1 MTPCG
6 EGRVTTRSCEGLAQ
20 AGSTFPGRKRIVKS
34 NTESNRVES
43 EGPES
48 AVLHIVAHGRA
59 VRKRRAWQRENAGC
73 WPLHLAYM
81 YVLCQRAFCIRAVAT
96 SSPSS
101 FSLSASFPAGHSF
114 RPPFLRATCTAR
126 LFFSLNPVPSSS
138 SLSPA
143 FRLFYLFFGSTR
155 ASRIASR
162 DGETVSTNSEKR
174 NARTEKGEPRG
185 ESALQYSVGML
196 NRSLV
201 EINNRLESHAERNIK
216 QRRVQAP
223 IVARR

>member
-1 MTPCG
+1 MRNIVTPCG

-96 SSPSS
+96 SSSS
-101 FSLSASFPAGHSF
+101 FSLSLLLSPPASHSGL
-114 RPPFLRATCTAR
+114 PFSATCTAR
-126 LFFSLNPVPSSS
+126 LFFSLNPV
-138 SLSPA
+138 LPA

-155 ASRIASR
+155 ASRIA
-162 DGETVSTNSEKR
+162 ETATVSTNSEKR
-174 NARTEKGEPRG
+174 KRGTQGGGE

-201 EINNRLESHAERNIK
+201 EINNRSSHAERNIK
-216 QRRVQAP
+216 HRRVQAP

>member
-1 MTPCG
+1 MTAETRNIVTPCG

-101 FSLSASFPAGHSF
+101 FSLFASFPAGLSF
-114 RPPFLRATCTAR
+114 RPPFLRDVYRASFLLIKSR
-126 LFFSLNPVPSSS
+126 LPPCPP
-138 SLSPA
+138 PA

-155 ASRIASR
+155 ASRI
-162 DGETVSTNSEKR
+162 V
-174 NARTEKGEPRG
+174 
-185 ESALQYSVGML
+185 
-196 NRSLV
+196 
-201 EINNRLESHAERNIK
+201 
-216 QRRVQAP
+216 RR
-223 IVARR
+223 